1 MFLTVQVGSGTVVL
15 DPGFGGHGAL
25 VPVPLVAGHDARDGT
40 DLHRMVRQGEEWVL
54 EARIDRK
61 MTALWTSTLEPQ
73 QPADFLE
80 GNRFVSTSP
89 ESPFVNRLMMRALTP
104 GGRTSVM
111 NRDVT
116 VRREGRAQT
125 RTLADRAALRA
136 LLIADFGF
144 DLPEAEGL
152 RVPSVPE
159 WT

>member
-1 MFLTVQVGSGTVVL
+1 
-15 DPGFGGHGAL
+15 
-25 VPVPLVAGHDARDGT
+25 
-40 DLHRMVRQGEEWVL
+40 
-54 EARIDRK
+54 
-61 MTALWTSTLEPQ
+61 
-73 QPADFLE
+73 
-80 GNRFVSTSP
+80 
-89 ESPFVNRLMMRALTP
+89 MMRALTP